1 MHAVRHEILPPSGVE
16 FAACLKLTPSTVA
29 LDTQPGSANAGPS
42 SRPLGSALYNVVVAR
57 SNYLRIFEVRQE
69 LAPISTHKEDERERR
84 ASVRK
89 GTEAVEGE
97 VEMDASGEGFVN
109 MGTVKSTG
117 QNGSLLP
124 PTVHRLYFVR
134 EHRLHGIVTGIE
146 SIRIVTSYEDGLDRL
161 LVSFKDAKIALL
173 EWSAAIADLLTVSIH
188 TYERA
193 PQLTTLDSSLFRSQL
208 RADPQSRCA
217 ALSLPK
223 DAIAILPFYQ
233 SQAELDVMEHES
245 QTRDIPYSLSFILEL
260 TADVDERI
268 RHMIDFAFLPGFNS
282 PTIAVLCQRQQTWTG
297 RLKEYKDTVGV
308 FIFTMDPVTRNSA
321 VITAVE
327 NLPYDCFEITAC
339 PSALGGVIVTSSNS
353 IIHVDQS
360 ARCVILPVN
369 GWPPRVSEAPLSG
382 SQQEN
387 EQRNLQLEGS
397 KAIFVND
404 RTLFLVTKEGTV
416 HPLEITA
423 DGRTVSKMTLSAPV
437 ARSAMPAILKKVS
450 DELIFVGSITGP
462 SVLLKA
468 AKVEEVIEEG
478 DVEMNDGPT
487 AVVDREDSMELDDD
501 DDDIYGPSKAEDK
514 LTANG
519 MNGAAGSLR
528 TRTVVHLS
536 FSDSIPAYGPIND
549 FTFSVAKN
557 GDRPVPEI
565 VAATGSGMLG
575 GFTLFQRDLPTRVK
589 RKLHI
594 IGGGRGMWSL
604 PVRQPVKVNGATYER
619 PANPHHSVND
629 AVIISTDAN
638 PSPGL
643 SRIASRTL
651 KSDISITTR
660 IPGTT
665 VGAASFFQ
673 GTAILHVM
681 SNAIRV
687 LEPDGT
693 ERQIIKDLDGNMPR
707 PKIRYCSIS
716 DPFVLII
723 REDES
728 LGLFIGE
735 SERGKIRRKD
745 MSPMG
750 EKTSRYIAGCFYAD
764 ASGIFQSKPNAAVE
778 GSDKSGTATLQAAM
792 NAGANSQWLLLCRP
806 QGVLEIWSLPKL
818 ALIFS
823 STAVAT
829 LDSVL
834 VDSGDPPA
842 LSLPTDPPRKPQE
855 LDIEQVMIAP
865 LGESAPRPHLLV
877 FLRSGQFAIYEA
889 VPSPLPPNE
898 AVPVTRTST
907 LLVKFVKVLSRNFD
921 IRPNNEEN
929 EKSVLAEQ
937 KRISRLLIPFV
948 TSPAPGKSF
957 SGVFF
962 TGDRPSWILSTDKGG
977 VKMHSSGHSVVHAFT
992 ACSLWESKGDFL
1004 LYTEEGPSLVEWI
1017 PDVQL
1022 EQHLPARI
1030 VSKPRAY
1037 SNIVF
1042 EPSTSLLVAASVAQ
1056 NKFASY
1062 DDDGNSLWDPD
1073 APDVSFPYCET
1084 SSLELIS
1091 PEAWIVMDGYEF
1103 APNEFVTCID
1113 CVSLETVSTEA
1124 GMKDY
1129 IAIGT
1134 VINRGEDLA
1143 IKGAV
1148 YIFEVVEVVPDP
1160 SLGLKRL
1167 YRLKLHCRD
1176 DAKGPVTALCGMG
1189 GYLVSSMG
1197 QKIFVR
1203 AFDLDERLVG
1213 VAFLDVGMYVTSLR
1227 AVKNL
1232 LVIGDAV
1239 RSVWFVAFQ
1248 EDPYKLVV
1256 LAKDVHRHSI
1266 TRADLFFADNRV
1278 SIVAGDEEGVIRIYE
1293 YDPHDPESKGGQR
1306 LLCRTEFHGQNEY
1319 RSSYLIA
1326 RRGKGP
1332 ESDIP
1337 QAKLIFGG
1345 TDGSL
1350 SSLTHVD
1357 EVAYKRLQLL
1367 QGQLTRN
1374 VQHVAG
1380 LNPKA
1385 FRIVRND
1392 YVSRPLTKGILDG
1405 NLLAA
1410 FDDLPITQQNEV
1422 TQQIGTER
1430 TTVAKDWLNLGGA
1443 W

>member
-16 FAACLKLTPSTVA
+16 FTACLKLTPSTA
-29 LDTQPGSANAGPS
+29 AQDMQDSAIAGPS
-42 SRPLGSALYNVVVAR
+42 QSPFGKALYNVVVAR
-57 SNYLRIFEVRQE
+57 SNSLRIFEVRQE

-89 GTEAVEGE
+89 GTEAFEGE

-109 MGTVKSTG
+109 MGAVKSTG
-117 QNGSLLP
+117 QNGALVP
-124 PTVHRLYFVR
+124 PTIHRLYFVR
-134 EHRLHGIVTGIE
+134 EHRLHGIVTGME
-146 SIRIVTSYEDGLDRL
+146 RVRIVSSMEDGLDRL

-173 EWSAAIADLLTVSIH
+173 EWSDATADLLTVSIH

-193 PQLTTLDSSLFRSQL
+193 PQLMSLDASQFRSQL

-223 DAIAILPFYQ
+223 DALAILPFYQ
-233 SQAELDVMEHES
+233 SQAELDVIEQET
-245 QTRDIPYSLSFILEL
+245 QTRDVPYSPSFVLDL

-268 RHMIDFAFLPGFNS
+268 RHVIDFAFLPGFNS
-282 PTIAVLCQRQQTWTG
+282 PTVAVLFQRQQTWTG
-297 RLKEYKDTVGV
+297 RLKEFKDTVGMFV
-308 FIFTMDPVTRNSA
+308 FTMDLVTRNCP

-327 NLPYDCFEITAC
+327 NLPYDCSEIIAC
-339 PSALGGVIVTSSNS
+339 PSTLGGVIVTSSNS
-353 IIHVDQS
+353 VIHIDQT
-360 ARCVILPVN
+360 ARRFVLPVN
-369 GWPPRVSEAPLSG
+369 GWPPRVSDSSAGTRQDNDE
-382 SQQEN
+382 
-387 EQRNLQLEGS
+387 RNLQLEGS
-397 KAIFVND
+397 KAIFVDD
-404 RTLFLVTKEGTV
+404 RTLFIVMKDGTV
-416 HPLEITA
+416 YPLEISA
-423 DGRTVSKMTLSAPV
+423 AGRTVSKMTLSSPA
-437 ARSAMPAILKKVS
+437 ARTAVPSVLSRIS
-450 DELIFVGSITGP
+450 DDLLFVGSTVGP
-462 SVLLKA
+462 SVLLKTARVEVEIDDDDVTMDA
-468 AKVEEVIEEG
+468 A
-478 DVEMNDGPT
+478 PA

-501 DDDIYGPSKAEDK
+501 DDIYGPSNPEDK
-514 LTANG
+514 VAN
-519 MNGAAGSLR
+519 NGSTNGGISSLR
-528 TRTVVHLS
+528 KRTVVHLS
-536 FSDSIPAYGPIND
+536 LSDSIPAYGSIND
-549 FTFSVAKN
+549 FTFSLTKL
-557 GDRPVPEI
+557 GDRLVPEV

-589 RKLHI
+589 RKVHA
-594 IGGGRGMWSL
+594 IGGGRGIWSL
-604 PVRQPVKVNGATYER
+604 PVRQAVKVNGATYER
-619 PANPHHSVND
+619 PTNPHYSLND

-643 SRIASRTL
+643 SRISSRSL
-651 KSDISITTR
+651 KNDLSITTR

-665 VGAASFFQ
+665 VGAAPFFQ

-693 ERQIIKDLDGNMPR
+693 ERQIIKDLDGNLPR
-707 PKIRYCSIS
+707 PKIRYCGIS

-723 REDES
+723 REDDS

-764 ASGIFQSKPNAAVE
+764 SSGIFQSKPNAAVD
-778 GSDKSGTATLQAAM
+778 GSDKAGTATLQAAM

-806 QGVLEIWSLPKL
+806 QGVMEIWTLPKL
-818 ALIFS
+818 TLIFS
-823 STAVAT
+823 SSTVAS

-842 LSLPTDPPRKPQE
+842 LSIPTEPPRKPQE
-855 LDIEQVMIAP
+855 LDIEQIILAP
-865 LGESAPRPHLLV
+865 LGESSPKPHLLV
-877 FLRSGQFAIYEA
+877 FLRSGQFAIYQA
-889 VPSPLPPNE
+889 VPSVVQSQQS
-898 AVPVTRTST
+898 VPATRVST
-907 LLVKFVKVLSRNFD
+907 LMVRFVKVVSRNFD
-921 IRPNNEEN
+921 IRPITEEV

-948 TSPAPGKSF
+948 TSPAPGRSF
-957 SGVFF
+957 TGVFF
-962 TGDRPSWILSTDKGG
+962 TGDRPCWILCTDKGG
-977 VKMHSSGHSVVHAFT
+977 VKMVPSSHSVVHAFT

-1004 LYTEEGPSLVEWI
+1004 LYSEEGPTLEEWM
-1017 PDVQL
+1017 PNVQFD
-1022 EQHLPARI
+1022 QHLPSRT
-1030 VSKPRAY
+1030 VPKPRAY
-1037 SNIVF
+1037 SNVVF
-1042 EPSTSLLVAASVAQ
+1042 EPTSALLVAASVAH

-1062 DDDGNSLWDPD
+1062 DDDGNTLWEPD
-1073 APDVSFPYCET
+1073 APDVSYPYCET
-1084 SSLELIS
+1084 STLELIS
-1091 PEAWIVMDGYEF
+1091 PDSWTVMDGFEF

-1113 CVSLETVSTEA
+1113 CVTLETSSTEA
-1124 GMKDY
+1124 GTKDF
-1129 IAIGT
+1129 IAVGT
-1134 VINRGEDLA
+1134 TINRGEDLA

-1148 YIFEVVEVVPDP
+1148 YIFEVVEVVPDHT
-1160 SLGLKRL
+1160 SSLKRW
-1167 YRLKLHCRD
+1167 YRFKLHCRD
-1176 DAKGPVTALCGMG
+1176 DAKGPVTALCGMN

-1239 RSVWFVAFQ
+1239 KSTWLVAFQ
-1248 EDPYKLVV
+1248 EDPYKLAV
-1256 LAKDVHRHSI
+1256 LAKDIRQLPV
-1266 TRADLFFADNRV
+1266 TCADLFFADNRV
-1278 SIVAGDEEGVIRIYE
+1278 SVVSGDEEGVIRIYE
-1293 YDPHDPESKGGQR
+1293 YDPHDPEAKGGER
-1306 LLCRTEFHGQNEY
+1306 LMCRTEFHGQGEY

-1326 RRGKGP
+1326 RRIAGP

-1337 QAKLIFGG
+1337 EAKLIFGG

-1357 EVAYKRLQLL
+1357 EAVYKRLQLL

-1374 VQHVAG
+1374 VQHLAG

-1392 YVSRPLTKGILDG
+1392 YMSKPLTKGILDG

-1410 FDDLPITQQNEV
+1410 FDDLPIAQQNEV
-1422 TQQIGTER
+1422 TRQIGTER
-1430 TTVAKDWLNLGGA
+1430 TTVAKDWLSLSGV